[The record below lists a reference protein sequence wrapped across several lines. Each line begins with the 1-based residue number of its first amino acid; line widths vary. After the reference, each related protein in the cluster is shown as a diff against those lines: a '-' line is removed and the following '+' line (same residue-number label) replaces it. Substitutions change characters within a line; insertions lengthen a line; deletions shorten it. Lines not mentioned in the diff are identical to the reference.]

1 MYIIIYIIIYIIT
14 IYYYIYTYIYI
25 RIYKDTTFNHIQSI
39 KIGKHG
45 NVARECFNRPL
56 KKNLSQGNGSSHGR
70 GKQKTID
77 FTAVACSSKKR
88 YVMSTLE

>member
-1 MYIIIYIIIYIIT
+1 MY
-14 IYYYIYTYIYI
+14 
-25 RIYKDTTFNHIQSI
+25 IYKDTTFNHIQSI

-70 GKQKTID
+70 IKQKTID

-88 YVMSTLE
+88 YVMPTLE